1 VSVARGGSGFEDS
14 VALGRGLD
22 SVGGGR
28 AAGGGLMVYLV
39 VMRVCGTLA
48 WFERGGR
55 EREVRLWVWLG
66 GGGWIV

>member
-14 VALGRGLD
+14 VGLGRGLD

-28 AAGGGLMVYLV
+28 AAGVGLMVYLV
-39 VMRVCGTLA
+39 VMRVCETISSVY
-48 WFERGGR
+48 GR
-55 EREVRLWVWLG
+55 DREGEVQLWVWLG